1 MLEKTTLD
9 STTIAIEAI
18 DEPVVCRYF
27 ATLNT
32 GDFENTA
39 QLFAETGALHPPFEE
54 AVVGPDA
61 IALYL
66 ETEAEGIACF
76 PKRGKIEPLD
86 DGTRLVKVSGKV
98 KMPLFGVNVGWTF
111 HLDDA
116 SQVLSVKIKLV
127 ASPQELLNLKQFA

>member
-1 MLEKTTLD
+1 MFKRTMDTAA
-9 STTIAIEAI
+9 IAIDSI

-27 ATLNT
+27 ETLNT
-32 GDFENTA
+32 GEFENTA

-54 AVVGPDA
+54 AVVGREA

-76 PKRGKIEPLD
+76 PKRGEIEGLD
-86 DGTRLVKVSGKV
+86 DGTRLVKVAGKV

-116 SQVLSVKIKLV
+116 SQLLSVKIKLV